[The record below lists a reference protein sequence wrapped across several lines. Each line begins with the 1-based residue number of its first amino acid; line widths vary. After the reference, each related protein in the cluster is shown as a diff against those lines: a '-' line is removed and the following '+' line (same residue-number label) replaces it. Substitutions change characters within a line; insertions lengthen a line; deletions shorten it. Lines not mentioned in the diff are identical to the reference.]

1 MSYFNNFY
9 ATDDKKNKYYENRGI
24 DQTDQN
30 TMDIYNKAFSAAD
43 QGGQDFLGNFDFNN
57 GSGINWNDFSSGMSK
72 ARQKGWDDWWS
83 DTNNFGDFQG
93 YNANE
98 NSNLFS
104 DGAFSW
110 SGAADPWDAM
120 LANNPNF
127 EAYQN
132 IVNNTQTTRKATDA
146 DVAAGLASVVGEDI
160 TEFNMPSVFD
170 TAKGKYYENFQDIV
184 DMNKL
189 KEVSSMDLLQQLKGL
204 ANTSTNSLNDSI
216 DLFKLGQESNITTSE
231 AARDT
236 DIDTLMNSLKGTASI
251 YGVDVQTLID
261 NFFTKQKT
269 TDDAFTTALDKGITD
284 YENSKETA
292 LSDLYDS
299 RSDNVL
305 SKYKGITDALRGDNM
320 LAKRS
325 GEFGTSGSTNK
336 MLIDAAMRAASDK
349 QGVLG
354 DLYEQRAQEQ
364 FNIDNEI
371 ASLSKSVDDLSADLA
386 KGRAD
391 AKAFEIKELG
401 NFTADQKFEIES
413 NRAKAKKGVDDW
425 RSSESFGLYSSLSTQ
440 RKELRDRL
448 AEMEKSFSIA
458 HQNRLKAMR
467 DEFAIAVG
475 TTPDMTDPI
484 QQLVNEYIAL
494 EAAKGKVNIQNAE
507 EYYEANKDVLQQIVD
522 NPNSFMQMLGMQVAD
537 DLKAMGFEDEMLRSQ
552 LTDKMNNIGDITGI
566 IEGLADFESNDELRG
581 MVDTLNQLTS
591 AMQGAQGTLGTNPT
605 QQPNYTVPET
615 DLTALNTLLTDSGL
629 NAGDELTN
637 KIVDWAL
644 EQGEKAWNSVFEDEE
659 VNDDDGTPD

>member
-9 ATDDKKNKYYENRGI
+9 ATDEKKNNFYNDRGFSN
-24 DQTDQN
+24 DQN
-30 TMDIYNKAFSAAD
+30 TIDIYNKAFSAAD
-43 QGGQDFLGNFDFNN
+43 QGGQSFLNDFDFGN
-57 GSGINWNDFSSGMSK
+57 GTGINWNDFSTGIAG

-83 DTNNFGDFQG
+83 DSNNVGDFQG
-93 YNANE
+93 YNAND

-110 SGAADPWDAM
+110 NGSADPWDTL
-120 LANNPNF
+120 LANNPNAQ
-127 EAYQN
+127 AYN
-132 IVNNTQTTRKATDA
+132 DVVNNTQTTRKATDA
-146 DVAAGLASVVGEDI
+146 DVAAGLASAVGEDI
-160 TEFNMPSVFD
+160 NEFNIPSVFD
-170 TAKGKYYENFQDIV
+170 TSKAKYYENFQDII

-189 KEVSSMDLLQQLKGL
+189 KEVGSMDLLQQLKGL
-204 ANTSTNSLNDSI
+204 ANTSTGELNDSL
-216 DLFKLGQESNITTSE
+216 DLFKLGQEGNITTSE

-236 DIDTLMNSLKGTASI
+236 DIENLMNSLSGTASI

-269 TDDAFTTALDKGITD
+269 TDDTFTQSLDTGISD
-284 YENSKETA
+284 YQTSKETA

-305 SKYKGITDALRGDNM
+305 SKYKGITDTLRGDNM

-354 DLYEQRAQEQ
+354 DLYEQKAQDQ
-364 FNIDNEI
+364 FNIDNEV
-371 ASLSKSVDDLSADLA
+371 ATLNKSVDDLSADLA
-386 KGRAD
+386 KGRGD
-391 AKAFEIKELG
+391 AQAFEEKELG

-413 NRAKAKKGVDDW
+413 NRSKAKKGVDDW
-425 RSSESFGLYSSLSTQ
+425 RSSENFGLYSSLSTQ

-448 AEMEKSFSIA
+448 AEVEKDFSVQ

-507 EYYEANKDVLQQIVD
+507 EYYKVNKDVLQQIVD

-537 DLKAMGFEDEMLRSQ
+537 DLQAMGYEDQMIRSQ
-552 LTDKMNNIGDITGI
+552 LTDKLSNIGDITGI
-566 IEGLADFESNDELRG
+566 IEGLADFESNNELRG
-581 MVDTLNQLTS
+581 MVDTLTQLTS

-615 DLTALNTLLTDSGL
+615 DLSALNTLLENNGVSGS
-629 NAGDELTN
+629 AGD
-637 KIVDWAL
+637 KAVQDIVDWAL
-644 EQGEKAWNSVFEDEE
+644 EQGKKAFDSIFEDEE
-659 VNDDDGTPD
+659 VPE

>member
-9 ATDDKKNKYYENRGI
+9 ATDEKKNNFYNDRGFSN
-24 DQTDQN
+24 DQN
-30 TMDIYNKAFSAAD
+30 TIDIYNKAFSAAD
-43 QGGQDFLGNFDFNN
+43 QGGQSFLNDFDFGN
-57 GSGINWNDFSSGMSK
+57 GTGINWNDFSTGI
-72 ARQKGWDDWWS
+72 AGGRQKGWDDWWS
-83 DTNNFGDFQG
+83 DSNNVGDFQG
-93 YNANE
+93 YNAND

-110 SGAADPWDAM
+110 NGSADPWDTL
-120 LANNPNF
+120 LANNPN
-127 EAYQN
+127 AQTYN
-132 IVNNTQTTRKATDA
+132 DVVNNTQTTRKATDA
-146 DVAAGLASVVGEDI
+146 DVAAGLASAVGEDI
-160 TEFNMPSVFD
+160 NEFNIPSVFD
-170 TAKGKYYENFQDIV
+170 TSKAKYYENFQDII

-189 KEVSSMDLLQQLKGL
+189 KEVGSMDLLQQLKGL
-204 ANTSTNSLNDSI
+204 ANTSTGELNDSL
-216 DLFKLGQESNITTSE
+216 DLFKLGQEGNITTSE
-231 AARDT
+231 ATRDT
-236 DIDTLMNSLKGTASI
+236 DIDNLMNSLSGTASI

-269 TDDAFTTALDKGITD
+269 TDDTFTQSLDTGISD
-284 YENSKETA
+284 YQTSKETA

-305 SKYKGITDALRGDNM
+305 SKYKGITDSLRGDNM

-354 DLYEQRAQEQ
+354 DLYEQKAQDQ
-364 FNIDNEI
+364 FNIDNEV
-371 ASLSKSVDDLSADLA
+371 ASLSKSVDDLSSDLE

-391 AKAFEIKELG
+391 AQAFEEKELG

-425 RSSESFGLYSSLSTQ
+425 RSSENFGLYSSLSTQ

-448 AEMEKSFSIA
+448 AEVEKDFSVQ

-507 EYYEANKDVLQQIVD
+507 EYYKVNKDVLQQIVD

-537 DLKAMGFEDEMLRSQ
+537 DLQAMGYEDQMIRSQ
-552 LTDKMNNIGDITGI
+552 LTDKLSNIGDITGI
-566 IEGLADFESNDELRG
+566 IEGLADFESNNELRG
-581 MVDTLNQLTS
+581 MVDTLTQLTS

-615 DLTALNTLLTDSGL
+615 DLSALNTLLENNGVSGS
-629 NAGDELTN
+629 AGDKAVED
-637 KIVDWAL
+637 IVDWAL
-644 EQGEKAWNSVFEDEE
+644 EQGKKAFDSIFEDEE
-659 VNDDDGTPD
+659 VDS

>member
-1 MSYFNNFY
+1 
-9 ATDDKKNKYYENRGI
+9 
-24 DQTDQN
+24 
-30 TMDIYNKAFSAAD
+30 
-43 QGGQDFLGNFDFNN
+43 
-57 GSGINWNDFSSGMSK
+57 
-72 ARQKGWDDWWS
+72 
-83 DTNNFGDFQG
+83 
-93 YNANE
+93 
-98 NSNLFS
+98 
-104 DGAFSW
+104 
-110 SGAADPWDAM
+110 
-120 LANNPNF
+120 
-127 EAYQN
+127 
-132 IVNNTQTTRKATDA
+132 
-146 DVAAGLASVVGEDI
+146 
-160 TEFNMPSVFD
+160 
-170 TAKGKYYENFQDIV
+170 
-184 DMNKL
+184 
-189 KEVSSMDLLQQLKGL
+189 MDLLQQLKGL
-204 ANTSTNSLNDSI
+204 ANTSTGELNDSL
-216 DLFKLGQESNITTSE
+216 DLFKLGKEGNISTSE
-231 AARDT
+231 LEQDT
-236 DIDTLMNSLKGTASI
+236 DIDNLMTSLLGTASI

-269 TDDAFTTALDKGITD
+269 TDDTFTQSLDTGISD
-284 YENSKETA
+284 YQTSKETA

-305 SKYKGITDALRGDNM
+305 SKYKGITDTLRGDNM

-354 DLYEQRAQEQ
+354 DLYEQKAQDQ
-364 FNIDNEI
+364 FNIDNEV
-371 ASLSKSVDDLSADLA
+371 ATLSKSVDDLSADLA
-386 KGRAD
+386 KGRGD
-391 AKAFEIKELG
+391 AEAFEEKELG

-425 RSSESFGLYSSLSTQ
+425 RSSESFGLYDNLSTQ

-448 AEMEKSFSIA
+448 SEVEKEFSVQ

-507 EYYEANKDVLQQIVD
+507 EYYKVNKDVLQQIVD

-537 DLKAMGFEDEMLRSQ
+537 DLQAMGYEDQMIRSQ
-552 LTDKMNNIGDITGI
+552 LTDKLSNIGDITGI
-566 IEGLADFESNDELRG
+566 IEGLADFESNNELRG
-581 MVDTLNQLTS
+581 MVDTLTQLTS

-615 DLTALNTLLTDSGL
+615 DLSALNTLLENNGVSGS
-629 NAGDELTN
+629 AGD
-637 KIVDWAL
+637 KAVQDIVDWAL
-644 EQGEKAWNSVFEDEE
+644 EQGKKAFDSIFEDEE
-659 VNDDDGTPD
+659 VES